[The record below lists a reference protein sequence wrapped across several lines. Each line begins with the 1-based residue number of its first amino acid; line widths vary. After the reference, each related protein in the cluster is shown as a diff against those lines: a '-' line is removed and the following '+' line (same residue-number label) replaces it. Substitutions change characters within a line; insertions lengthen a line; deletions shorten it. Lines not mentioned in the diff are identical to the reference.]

1 MTRVSSTLLALLV
14 MASGALTAGCTGG
27 ESNIPQ
33 NALVSAGTANDG
45 DAMARSVRVATTAA
59 CAQSYG
65 VAVDA
70 TKLKTNYLSYETR
83 QGVPRVQLAAIENG
97 YDAAYQAAVGRC
109 PAKDGADVKADLL
122 RYQAGHF
129 TPRTP
134 PPDPPFNVKTVWDM
148 QD

>member
-1 MTRVSSTLLALLV
+1 MTRVSSTLLTLLV
-14 MASGALTAGCTGG
+14 MASGALIAGCTGG

-33 NALVSAGTANDG
+33 NALVSAAIAFDG

-65 VAVDA
+65 LAVDA
-70 TKLKTNYLSYETR
+70 TKLKTNYLSYENR
-83 QGVPRVQLAAIENG
+83 QGLPRAQLAAIENR
-97 YDAAYQAAVGRC
+97 YDATYQAAAGRC
-109 PAKDGADVKADLL
+109 PNGTDVKADLL
-122 RYQAGHF
+122 RYQAGYF